1 VHIVP
6 PYDTPAGMSA
16 VLDALDA
23 HNVRTPSRSRPTDP
37 SLTHG
42 AHS

>member
-23 HNVRTPSRSRPTDP
+23 HNVRTTSRARPSAPPLTRGARS
-37 SLTHG
+37 
-42 AHS
+42 